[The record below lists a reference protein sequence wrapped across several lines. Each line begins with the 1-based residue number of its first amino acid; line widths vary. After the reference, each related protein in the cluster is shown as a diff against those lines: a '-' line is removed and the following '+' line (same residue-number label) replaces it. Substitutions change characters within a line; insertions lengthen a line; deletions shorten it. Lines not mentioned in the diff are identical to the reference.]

1 MVNVTRTHRE
11 RKEQYIKAL
20 ELELSR
26 LREVYL
32 SEANTAATQIQER
45 DLLIQEQRR
54 ENEAMRALL
63 AGNGIPFESDI
74 DSRKLNMSMHIKRD
88 ASNSLSPNPMSVKP
102 HPYQN
107 VVTAPS
113 STMGYSPMRDGSYT
127 NGGSMSV
134 GHSPGTTTHHSSPS
148 GPEIQE
154 YSPIN
159 PIKQEPQG
167 VPDMPLGIFEK
178 DPQLGIDFIL
188 RWDRTIDLH
197 KPSS

>member
-1 MVNVTRTHRE
+1 MINMTRTHRE

-32 SEANTAATQIQER
+32 SDSNNATTQIQER
-45 DLLIQEQRR
+45 DILIQEQRR
-54 ENEAMRALL
+54 ENEALRAIL
-63 AGNGIPFESDI
+63 AANGISYESDL
-74 DSRKLNMSMHIKRD
+74 DNRKLNMSMQIKRD

-134 GHSPGTTTHHSSPS
+134 GHSPGTTHHSSPS
-148 GPEIQE
+148 GPEVQE
-154 YSPIN
+154 FSPIN
-159 PIKQEPQG
+159 PIKQEQQG

-188 RWDRTIDLH
+188 R
-197 KPSS
+197 

>member
-1 MVNVTRTHRE
+1 MTRTHRE

-32 SEANTAATQIQER
+32 NDSNAAATQIQER
-45 DLLIQEQRR
+45 DLLIQNQRR
-54 ENEAMRALL
+54 ENEALRSIL
-63 AGNGIPFESDI
+63 AANGISYESELDN
-74 DSRKLNMSMHIKRD
+74 RKLNMGMQVKRD

-102 HPYQN
+102 HPYQT
-107 VVTAPS
+107 VFTTPS
-113 STMGYSPMRDGSYT
+113 STLGYSPMRDSPYT

-134 GHSPGTTTHHSSPS
+134 GHSPGTTQHSSPT
-148 GPEIQE
+148 GPEVQE
-154 YSPIN
+154 YSPMN
-159 PIKQEPQG
+159 PIKQEAQG

-188 RWDRTIDLH
+188 R
-197 KPSS
+197 

>member
-1 MVNVTRTHRE
+1 MARTHRE

-32 SEANTAATQIQER
+32 NDSNAAATQIQER
-45 DLLIQEQRR
+45 DLMIQEQRR
-54 ENEAMRALL
+54 ENEAMRSIL
-63 AGNGIPFESDI
+63 AANGISYESDL
-74 DSRKLNMSMHIKRD
+74 DNRKLNMGMHVKRD

-107 VVTAPS
+107 VITAPS
-113 STMGYSPMRDGSYT
+113 SALGYSPMRDGSYT
-127 NGGSMSV
+127 NGGSLSV
-134 GHSPGTTTHHSSPS
+134 GHSPGTTTHHSSPA
-148 GPEIQE
+148 GPEVQE
-154 YSPIN
+154 YSPMN
-159 PIKQEPQG
+159 PIKQEQQG

-188 RWDRTIDLH
+188 
-197 KPSS
+197 K